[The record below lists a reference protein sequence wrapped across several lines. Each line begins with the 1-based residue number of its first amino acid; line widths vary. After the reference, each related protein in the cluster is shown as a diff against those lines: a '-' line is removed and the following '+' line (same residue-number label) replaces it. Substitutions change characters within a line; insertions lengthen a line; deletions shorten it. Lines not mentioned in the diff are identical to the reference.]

1 MECNFRPHDRD
12 PTTEDM
18 GVVWMGYWAVLEGC
32 GLQHTRCLYGYPVN
46 RWRTKRPPNGTKL
59 DRWPTGGILRP
70 LDKPRPIPR
79 IFDTRSRKKAPDC
92 KTDNGE
98 NARMHETNTYA
109 NEMHM
114 MT

>member
-1 MECNFRPHDRD
+1 MKGCWDASEK
-12 PTTEDM
+12 
-18 GVVWMGYWAVLEGC
+18 GVSGYL
-32 GLQHTRCLYGYPVN
+32 VN
-46 RWRTKRPPNGTKL
+46 RWSIKRPPNGMKFN
-59 DRWPTGGILRP
+59 RRSIGGVPRP
-70 LDKPRPIPR
+70 LGKFRSIPR
-79 IFDTRSRKKAPDC
+79 TFNTRSRKENKRGAPEEVGVPDC